1 MILPTLHW
9 GPAAAIAQ
17 LHAIVKA
24 AGDENIVLIGSSL
37 GGYYATYLADY
48 YGLPAALINP
58 AVQPFD
64 TWEKYL
70 GEHKSYYSDEVHTV
84 TRQHISE
91 LEELHIA
98 RLKQPENILLL
109 AETDDETL
117 DYRKAVKKYS
127 FSPQL
132 IRIGGSHSYENFAVD
147 LPVIF
152 DFLLSRIPWFVR

>member
-58 AVQPFD
+58 AAYCYPAAHFGTGRTAHSAAQA
-64 TWEKYL
+64 
-70 GEHKSYYSDEVHTV
+70 
-84 TRQHISE
+84 TRE
-91 LEELHIA
+91 
-98 RLKQPENILLL
+98 
-109 AETDDETL
+109 
-117 DYRKAVKKYS
+117 Y
-127 FSPQL
+127 
-132 IRIGGSHSYENFAVD
+132 
-147 LPVIF
+147 PVVSG
-152 DFLLSRIPWFVR
+152 DR